1 MSRNYI
7 NVNLQERV
15 KKTNKARNRSIPTS
29 AIRGTKRRRFA
40 EMLEEEDLEANSSTG
55 RGAGRST
62 PQKKGKS
69 TALIDAVSIL
79 ASAKSEGKTR
89 KFDFLS
95 EHLQQQGELRRQELE
110 LELERERLA
119 IEREKNTV
127 EQKRTEIMMMQLEA
141 SHKRRLDEGTIRQ
154 QEMEKKGK
162 TDSSRRGDE
171 DIIEL
176 DYA

>member
-1 MSRNYI
+1 MSHNYI

-15 KKTNKARNRSIPTS
+15 KKTNKARNRSIRTS

-55 RGAGRST
+55 RGAGRPT

-79 ASAKSEGKTR
+79 ASAKSEGETR

-110 LELERERLA
+110 LERERLA

-127 EQKRTEIMMMQLEA
+127 EQKRTEMMMMQLEA
-141 SHKRRLDEGTIRQ
+141 SLERRLGEGTIRQ
-154 QEMEKKGK
+154 QEVEKKGK
-162 TDSSRRGDE
+162 TDSSRGGDE